1 MYGLRHWL
9 IETFRLEDENDY
21 QDKICLLRFFPY
33 CPRPSLPSV
42 ATDDWK
48 PSFNFVVKKLAK
60 QTDRVIIFGLQLM

>member
-9 IETFRLEDENDY
+9 IETFRLEDENAYDY
-21 QDKICLLRFFPY
+21 EDKICLSRFFAY

-48 PSFNFVVKKLAK
+48 PSFNA
-60 QTDRVIIFGLQLM
+60 